1 MMCHDVNIMSGIVP
15 VEIFC
20 DLALLGIGFL
30 MFWEPH
36 SLAPTSLSLRVNK
49 ILHCLDQYKLHSGG
63 RLRVAPRPYLPYLWY
78 TYVSNMIHNCMLKLL
93 FWGRHVQM
101 FLFFETF
108 LVIRCCI
115 RCVYQIWGLV
125 TMSKC
130 LLLWILPKAT
140 QTGHTNGKH
149 LEREFSMEHLDA
161 SMRPVSGSG
170 AKHIAAV
177 KRQTEQQVCIS
188 LQEAV
193 CLCPFRCRIF
203 PKTCRFPWMLNN
215 RAFRCWIEVRATNA
229 NSF

>member
-1 MMCHDVNIMSGIVP
+1 MMS
-15 VEIFC
+15 
-20 DLALLGIGFL
+20 
-30 MFWEPH
+30 
-36 SLAPTSLSLRVNK
+36 TSCPGSCRLRSFVILLSLG
-49 ILHCLDQYKLHSGG
+49 LDSSCFGNLTVWLLPPFLWESTRSFTGSTNTNYTV
-63 RLRVAPRPYLPYLWY
+63 VAALEWHPGHTCHTYDIHMYLIWY
-78 TYVSNMIHNCMLKLL
+78 TTACWNSYSEEDMCKCS
-93 FWGRHVQM
+93 
-101 FLFFETF
+101 FFETF

-115 RCVYQIWGLV
+115 RCVYQIWSLV
-125 TMSKC
+125 TMWKC